1 MKILVTGG
9 CGFIGSNFIRS
20 ILGRRPDIS
29 IVNLDALT
37 YAGNPANLASVA
49 DHPRYAFVHGDIT
62 DAALLDRLFAEHAFD
77 AVVNYAAETHVDR
90 SILDPE
96 VFIRTNVMG
105 THRLLEAVKKFGT
118 NKFVQISTD
127 EVYGEVPAGEA
138 AEDHPF
144 APRSPYSASKAAADH
159 LCRAYAETYGLPII
173 VTHGANMYGPYH
185 YPEKVI
191 PLFILNLMEGKKV
204 PLYGEGA
211 QIREWLHIEDHARAI
226 ELILEKGQPG
236 HVYNIGTGERF
247 SNLELTRK
255 ILAAMD
261 KGEEH
266 IERVKDRAG
275 HDSRYALNAGK
286 LRQELGWAPQ
296 ITFADGLRQVVQ
308 WYKENEAWWKPIR
321 SGEYLAY
328 YKTQYQDR

>member
-20 ILGRRPDIS
+20 LLARRPEMS
-29 IVNLDALT
+29 IVNLDKLT
-37 YAGNPANLASVA
+37 YAGNPANLASVQGN
-49 DHPRYAFVHGDIT
+49 PRYAFVQGDIA

-90 SILDPE
+90 SILDPD
-96 VFIRTNVMG
+96 VFLRTNVMG
-105 THRLLEAVKKFGT
+105 THRLLEAARKFGLKKFI
-118 NKFVQISTD
+118 QISTD
-127 EVYGEVPAGEA
+127 EVFGEVAEGEA
-138 AEDHPF
+138 AETHPF
-144 APRSPYSASKAAADH
+144 DPRSPYSASKAAADH
-159 LCRAYAETYGLPII
+159 LCRAYAETYGVPVI
-173 VTHGANMYGPYH
+173 VTHGVNMYGPHH

-191 PLFILNLMEGKKV
+191 PLFVTNLMEGKKV

-211 QIREWLHIEDHARAI
+211 QIREWMHIEDHARAI

-255 ILAAMD
+255 ILAAME

-275 HDSRYALNAGK
+275 HDSRYALNATK
-286 LRQELGWAPQ
+286 LRTELGWAPA
-296 ITFADGLRQVVQ
+296 ISFDDGLRQVVA
-308 WYKENEAWWKPIR
+308 WYKENEAWWKPIK